1 MDKNLGRKIGKVFEV
16 LVKGKF
22 ICESSPDRK
31 IKTLYAICEKNEI
44 YLADYFINL
53 GYILEKGDGY
63 FFFSKDEE
71 PSSSYYDSKIKNFLT
86 MIPLVEFMLV
96 YDNSFGVRRDISI
109 KQMALTL
116 EKKMDLKD
124 RLEKMNR
131 HRRKLSDI
139 EACESII
146 KEFVKMGYVEVLD
159 EYRGIYKVVDSYS
172 YLESF
177 IDSIREIGNE
187 EE

>member
-1 MDKNLGRKIGKVFEV
+1 MSKNLGRKIGEVFEV
-16 LVKGKF
+16 LIEGKF
-22 ICESSPDRK
+22 ICESSTNRK
-31 IKTLYAICEKNEI
+31 MRTLYNICEKNEV

-71 PSSSYYDSKIKNFLT
+71 PSSSYYDSKIKSFLK

-96 YDNSFGVRRDISI
+96 YDNSFGVGTKISI
-109 KQMALTL
+109 KEIAIAL

-124 RLEKMNR
+124 RLDKMNR
-131 HRRKLSDI
+131 HKTRLSDI
-139 EACESII
+139 DACESII
-146 KEFVKMGYVEVLD
+146 KEFVKMGYAEVLD
-159 EYRGIYKVVDSYS
+159 EYSRIYKIVDSYS
-172 YLESF
+172 YLENF

-187 EE
+187 E

>member
-1 MDKNLGRKIGKVFEV
+1 MSKNLGRKIGKVFEV
-16 LVKGKF
+16 LVAGKF
-22 ICESSPDRK
+22 ICESSNDRK
-31 IKTLYAICEKNEI
+31 MKTLYSICEKNEV

-71 PSSSYYDSKIKNFLT
+71 PSSDYYDNKIKNFLT

-96 YDNSFGVRRDISI
+96 YDNSFGVGAKISI
-109 KQMALTL
+109 KQMALSL

-124 RLEKMNR
+124 RLDKMNR
-131 HRRKLSDI
+131 HKSRLSDI
-139 EACESII
+139 EACESIM
-146 KEFVKMGYVEVLD
+146 KEFAKMGYAEVFD
-159 EYRGIYKVVDSYS
+159 EYSRIYKIVDSYA
-172 YLESF
+172 YLENF
-177 IDSIREIGNE
+177 IDSIREIANE